1 MENSGQGGPQAAIF
15 SGLPSPNKDQNQQK
29 WAKKMEYGTLGS
41 QVIPDLSTDNAW
53 NCLTS
58 QIGRDTVFS
67 A

>member
-1 MENSGQGGPQAAIF
+1 MVNSGQGGPLAAIF
-15 SGLPSPNKDQNQQK
+15 SGLFGQNSTQNQQK
-29 WAKKMEYGTLGS
+29 CEKKMEYGTLGS